1 MLNYRKNVLNNGVRI
16 LTEEIPHV
24 RSISLG
30 LWVRSGSRDEDE
42 ATSGI
47 SHFIEHMMFKGTEK
61 RTARQIGE
69 ALEAVGGQL
78 NAFTTKEY
86 TCYYARVLDEHLD
99 LAIDVLSDMFFNSR
113 FNPND
118 IDTERRVVLEEI
130 SMYEDSP
137 DELIHDLFARTVW
150 AGHPLGRP
158 ILGSIKTVQ
167 SITRETLLEHLNYH
181 YSPNRLVIAAAGRV
195 THDSLVEKLQP
206 LFESWNP
213 PNLTPVNQKAPRPQ
227 AGLVNQKKDTEQV
240 HLCLGVPGLRQD
252 DKRLYTLHVLNNVLG
267 GGVSS
272 RLFQEIREQRGLAYS
287 VFSYHSAYRD
297 SGLLGIYAGTSPANV
312 EQVLDLL
319 IREISQ
325 IRSQGIKLDELQ
337 RTKDQIKGSVYLS
350 LESVSNRMTRL
361 GKTELCLDRVIDPDE
376 VIEKVDAIQQEDV
389 LALAA
394 EIFKPENFAAV
405 TIGPEDQLISSSR
418 FQSGQTIG
426 KNR

>member
-78 NAFTTKEY
+78 NAFTTIEY

-150 AGHPLGRP
+150 AGHPFCHRHP
-158 ILGSIKTVQ
+158 
-167 SITRETLLEHLNYH
+167 
-181 YSPNRLVIAAAGRV
+181 PRL
-195 THDSLVEKLQP
+195 P
-206 LFESWNP
+206 LFCLP
-213 PNLTPVNQKAPRPQ
+213 CFFLLDNLQ
-227 AGLVNQKKDTEQV
+227 
-240 HLCLGVPGLRQD
+240 
-252 DKRLYTLHVLNNVLG
+252 
-267 GGVSS
+267 
-272 RLFQEIREQRGLAYS
+272 F
-287 VFSYHSAYRD
+287 
-297 SGLLGIYAGTSPANV
+297 
-312 EQVLDLL
+312 L
-319 IREISQ
+319 I
-325 IRSQGIKLDELQ
+325 
-337 RTKDQIKGSVYLS
+337 V
-350 LESVSNRMTRL
+350 V
-361 GKTELCLDRVIDPDE
+361 
-376 VIEKVDAIQQEDV
+376 
-389 LALAA
+389 
-394 EIFKPENFAAV
+394 
-405 TIGPEDQLISSSR
+405 
-418 FQSGQTIG
+418 
-426 KNR
+426 

>member
-227 AGLVNQKKDTEQV
+227 
-240 HLCLGVPGLRQD
+240 PGW
-252 DKRLYTLHVLNNVLG
+252 
-267 GGVSS
+267 
-272 RLFQEIREQRGLAYS
+272 
-287 VFSYHSAYRD
+287 
-297 SGLLGIYAGTSPANV
+297 
-312 EQVLDLL
+312 L
-319 IREISQ
+319 IRKKIQ
-325 IRSQGIKLDELQ
+325 NRSIYVWESL
-337 RTKDQIKGSVYLS
+337 VY
-350 LESVSNRMTRL
+350 
-361 GKTELCLDRVIDPDE
+361 GKTINGFIPYTSSIMYWE
-376 VIEKVDAIQQEDV
+376 
-389 LALAA
+389 A
-394 EIFKPENFAAV
+394 E
-405 TIGPEDQLISSSR
+405 
-418 FQSGQTIG
+418 
-426 KNR
+426 